1 MENTIY
7 YKGFNTDMKCKNIQF
22 ALNKITTDTIEP
34 TKVNIRNR
42 GLHFS
47 KTLKEASLYYPLKSS
62 IFAIVTPIS
71 EVKLEGTL
79 GVCHSLKV
87 ERMLTEK
94 EILDIIEKEKSDE
107 RDKIFK
113 LDIVRELHIENPL
126 LIIGGSIALYLFGV
140 NLKRDTN
147 GTDFDI
153 ILPFYS
159 KIKYK
164 GKSLQALN
172 DKSSGNDFCET
183 AYVEGIKVDI
193 LVNPNLSYE
202 EITYKGFEYKVN
214 NLYNILEAKL
224 KYAKAGNEKHIIDI
238 KTMLGIKEDANDSLI
253 NALSTWK

>member
-1 MENTIY
+1 MFHFRIQQLVRVVLVKF
-7 YKGFNTDMKCKNIQF
+7 YKTERKTHSSPQ
-22 ALNKITTDTIEP
+22 
-34 TKVNIRNR
+34 R
-42 GLHFS
+42 GWVVH
-47 KTLKEASLYYPLKSS
+47 
-62 IFAIVTPIS
+62 
-71 EVKLEGTL
+71 
-79 GVCHSLKV
+79 
-87 ERMLTEK
+87 
-94 EILDIIEKEKSDE
+94 
-107 RDKIFK
+107 
-113 LDIVRELHIENPL
+113 
-126 LIIGGSIALYLFGV
+126 
-140 NLKRDTN
+140 
-147 GTDFDI
+147 
-153 ILPFYS
+153 S

-253 NALSTWK
+253 NASSTWK